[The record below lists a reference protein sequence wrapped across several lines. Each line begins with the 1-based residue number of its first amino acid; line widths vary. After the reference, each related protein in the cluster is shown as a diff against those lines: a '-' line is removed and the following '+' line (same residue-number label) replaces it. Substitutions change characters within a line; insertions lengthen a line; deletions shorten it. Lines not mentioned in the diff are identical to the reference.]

1 MASREGAKRGL
12 RSAREESG
20 VLRSRASAFG
30 CVALAL
36 ACASRGG
43 ALFQG
48 RVVDLTHPFDA
59 TTVYWPTGEGFE
71 LTVLAD
77 GPTADGYTYRANSFC
92 AAEHGGTHLDAPSH
106 FSAHGQTADAIPP
119 ERLVGPGVVI
129 DAAGRCGSDPA
140 CVVGVA
146 DVLDFERR
154 HGRIPAGAIV
164 LLRTGFG
171 ERWPDRAAYLGTA
184 ERGAEAVAKLRFP
197 GLDAEAARLLAEERR
212 IDAVGIDTASID
224 PGRSTRFEAH
234 RVLAE
239 RNVPILENVANLE
252 DLPATSFTV
261 VALPMKIGGGSGGPL
276 RIVAILDPG
285 R

>member
-1 MASREGAKRGL
+1 M
-12 RSAREESG
+12 RSCTT
-20 VLRSRASAFG
+20 SAL
-30 CVALAL
+30 CAALAL
-36 ACASRGG
+36 GCAVGSGDS
-43 ALFQG
+43 ALPG

-71 LTVLAD
+71 LEVLAD
-77 GPTADGYTYRANSFC
+77 GPTPDGYTYRANSFC

-106 FSAHGQTADAIPP
+106 FSAHGQTVDAIPP

-129 DAAGRCGSDPA
+129 DVAARCGSEPD
-140 CVVGVA
+140 CLVGVA
-146 DVLDFERR
+146 DVRDFESR

-171 ERWPDRAAYLGTA
+171 ERWPDLAAYLGTA
-184 ERGAEAVAKLRFP
+184 ERGAGAVAKLRFP
-197 GLDAEAARLLAEERR
+197 GLDPEAARWLAEERS

-239 RNVPILENVANLE
+239 RNVPILENVAALGE
-252 DLPATSFTV
+252 LPETSFTV

-276 RIVAILDPG
+276 RIVAILDPA